1 MSQLP
6 EYVSPMLATLGRDA
20 FDSDDHL
27 FEVKWDGTRAISFLE
42 GDGYRIFNRNKRDMF
57 PRYPELEVLNSLE
70 RGTVLDGEIVVLR
83 DGKPDF
89 SAVMS
94 RDHAS
99 DPRRIQAMI
108 ATHPI
113 TYVVFDILYKDY
125 ESTMGLPLSERKEL
139 LSEVLDTVESPHL
152 AKSEGLRTSGSA
164 FFDEIERMELE
175 GMVAKDLGSTY
186 QPGKRTDSWIK
197 IKTTREVQC
206 LILGFVPDG
215 TRDVKS
221 LIIAV
226 EEEGDLRCVGKVGSG
241 LGQFMRRRLRTMLD
255 ECSREAPL
263 IETKEVG
270 VWVEPEFFCTVRYLE
285 MTREGGLRAPV
296 FVGMVEA

>member
-1 MSQLP
+1 
-6 EYVSPMLATLGRDA
+6 MLATLGNDA

-42 GDGYRIFNRNKRDMF
+42 PSGYRVFNRNRRDMF
-57 PRYPELEVLNSLE
+57 PRYPELEVLNELP

-94 RDHAS
+94 RDHAK
-99 DPRRIQAMI
+99 DPRRIEAMV

-113 TYVVFDILYKDY
+113 TYVVFDVLYRDY
-125 ESTMGLPLSERKEL
+125 DSTMSLPLRDRKDL
-139 LSEVLDTVESPHL
+139 LAEVLDDVESPHL
-152 AKSEGLRTSGSA
+152 AKSEGLRHTGKA
-164 FFDEIERMELE
+164 FFEEIRRMDLE
-175 GMVAKDLGSTY
+175 GMVAKDLDSTY
-186 QPGKRTDSWIK
+186 RPGKRTDSWIK
-197 IKTTREVQC
+197 IKTTQEVQC

-215 TRDVKS
+215 SRDVKS

-226 EEEGDLRCVGKVGSG
+226 EQEGSLRCVGKVGSG
-241 LGQFMRRRLRTMLD
+241 LGQFMRRRLRELFD
-255 ECSREAPL
+255 ERARDTPL
-263 IETKEVG
+263 IETKEHG
-270 VWVEPEFFCTVRYLE
+270 VWIEPEFFCTVRYLE

-296 FVGMVEA
+296 FVGMVDA